1 MPEIYKGDN
10 GEVTIFQCGR
20 NPNNIL
26 GYSSR
31 LAEIIPHRDG
41 RGVTIVGDLDLA
53 RTYLDMQA
61 QQGLASLKDKK

>member
-1 MPEIYKGDN
+1 MEIYKGKN
-10 GEVTIFQCGR
+10 GEVTIFQAGHDPR
-20 NPNNIL
+20 NPL

-31 LAEIIPHRDG
+31 LAEIIPGPDG
-41 RGVTIVGDLDLA
+41 RVTIMNDLDLA